1 MSTNLTREVLRGQRF
16 ALDLEVVRGTPQD
29 LTGWATT
36 DLTAYFGLPGAAPTA
51 TLTIGSGITVTT
63 AASGL
68 ITLVLTASQLT
79 VTPGAYVLE
88 LWVKRS
94 PSDEPAL
101 RLTLL
106 VRDSLEHYA

>member
-1 MSTNLTREVLRGQRF
+1 MSTKITDEVLRGQIYELQRQ
-16 ALDLEVVRGTPQD
+16 LVKGTPQD
-29 LTGWATT
+29 VTGWTSG

-51 TLTIGSGITVTT
+51 TLTIGSGITLTTPATGIVTMT
-63 AASGL
+63 LSAA
-68 ITLVLTASQLT
+68 QLT

-94 PSDEPAL
+94 GANSPAL
-101 RLTLL
+101 RATLL